1 MIKLFKNLLCL
12 SLIGVFS
19 FFPTSVSFANNS
31 MQTDFVIACS
41 IVQRHCDLI
50 ANSFSK
56 FANVNVA
63 TVKFSSGRMNEE
75 LRSETNDID
84 AWIGGTAE
92 HHLLAAK
99 NNLTRRIFPTELR
112 SLVEWSVDVWK
123 NSDNRAIGLYSGT
136 LGLVSNTKLLR
147 IKDVQPPECWS
158 DLAFARY
165 KQDII
170 LPNPNKSGTGYM
182 LIGSLYQIYGHKEAK
197 ELFKGISGNIKEQI
211 GSGHDALLTIA
222 NGEAMVGVGFA
233 HDVKVLQE
241 EGHDIQFTNPCEGG
255 SQEIGAASLSS
266 QSTKTNTGDMFIDF
280 LLSSELQNELANS
293 NFYQSLSNINTRSS
307 KIYTEYF
314 PGKSIDCQMYFFAQD
329 QIRKDMLRYW
339 NGN

>member
-1 MIKLFKNLLCL
+1 MTILFKAMVQLGAVSAILL
-12 SLIGVFS
+12 SLANF
-19 FFPTSVSFANNS
+19 SFANTS
-31 MQTDFVIACS
+31 IKPDFVVACS

-50 ANSFSK
+50 AQSFSK
-56 FANVNVA
+56 FAHLNIA
-63 TVKFSSGRMNEE
+63 TVKFSSGRMFEE
-75 LRSETNDID
+75 LSSVNNDID

-99 NNLTRRIFPTELR
+99 NKLTRRIFPTDLR

-123 NSDNRAIGLYSGT
+123 NSDNRAIALYSGT

-147 IKDVQPPECWS
+147 IKDIQAPECWS
-158 DLAFARY
+158 DLAIATY

-197 ELFKGISGNIKEQI
+197 DLFRKISGNIKQQI

-222 NGEAMVGVGFA
+222 NGEATVGVGFA

-241 EGHDIQFTNPCEGG
+241 EGYDIRFINPCEGG
-255 SQEIGAASLSS
+255 SQEIGAVSLSS
-266 QSTKTNTGDMFIDF
+266 QSNKKVIGDLFIDF
-280 LLSSELQNELANS
+280 VLSENLQNELANS

-307 KIYTEYF
+307 KIYTEDF
-314 PGKSIDCQMYFFAQD
+314 PGKSIDYQMYFFGQD
-329 QIRKDMLRYW
+329 QIRKDILRYW
-339 NGN
+339 NES